1 MKRERG
7 MGDYLRTTRE
17 TALDS
22 LDPSLLAAIRA
33 HVEKYE
39 LGDIA
44 ASALM
49 CCETTST
56 KPKRGLFGGKA
67 EIILTGVLLTPQW
80 LIWATAK
87 DDQSPAVLS
96 ARLRDI
102 QVQDYEKSGMYKM
115 IQDAGLNISGLRTD
129 AVELGSAFIGLGP
142 EPAAEEFRIMLKEAL
157 AKA

>member
-1 MKRERG
+1 
-7 MGDYLRTTRE
+7 MGDYLRITRE
-17 TALDS
+17 TPLDS
-22 LDPSLLAAIRA
+22 LNPSLLSAIRA

-44 ASALM
+44 TSALM

-56 KPKRGLFGGKA
+56 KHKKGLFGGKA
-67 EIILTGVLLTPQW
+67 ETVLTGVILTPQW

-87 DDQSPAVLS
+87 DDESPAVLS

-102 QVQDYEKSGMYKM
+102 QVQDYEKSGMHKM
-115 IQDAGLNISGLRTD
+115 IPDTGLNVSGLRMD
-129 AVELGSAFIGLGP
+129 AVDLGSAFIGLGS
-142 EPAAEEFRIMLKEAL
+142 EPAAEEFRIKLKEAL